1 MSANFSQPSFS
12 QPSLISPP
20 PSPPLGRAVPPLKLG
35 ILASGTGSN
44 FAAIAQAIA
53 AGELPARAEVLVY
66 NNPGAK
72 VAERA
77 AAFQIPTRLLNHRDY
92 KQRED
97 HDRQIVAVLREFGVE
112 WVVMAGWMRIVTPVL
127 IDAFP
132 ERIINLHPSLLPSFP
147 GVRAVEQ
154 ALAAGVKISGCT
166 VHLVVPAVDS
176 GPILC
181 QAAVPVLSEDTPE
194 TLHARI
200 QVQEHRILLQTIA
213 QIAQQQTT
221 TTPTQI
227 MSNHYQ
233 TELIPGQ
240 TLSLEQR
247 GEQTIVTVS
256 SVTPGQQQQA
266 SSSFTTGGWLSA
278 PSILKT
284 DRGVVIELSTVSG
297 DYRWQIQ
304 GNSIRPVLGAP
315 PSSATAQP
323 QPLRPPS
330 QPPLPPLPKLEM
342 GRLEM
347 GEMKMSLEPMQMQ
360 MGNMQMQM
368 GNPLP
373 RSGEPIAQRF
383 CSQCGQPIVREQSSI
398 PPRFCAA
405 CGHSLG

>member
-1 MSANFSQPSFS
+1 MSSNFSQPSFS

-20 PSPPLGRAVPPLKLG
+20 PFPPLGRPVPPLKLG

-44 FAAIAQAIA
+44 FAAIAQAISQ
-53 AGELPARAEVLVY
+53 GELPARVEVLIY

-97 HDRQIVAVLREFGVE
+97 LDRQIVAVLREFGVE

-221 TTPTQI
+221 TTPPQI
-227 MSNHYQ
+227 MSNYYQ
-233 TELIPGQ
+233 TELHPGQ

-247 GEQTIVTVS
+247 GDQTIVTVS
-256 SVTPGQQQQA
+256 SVTPGQQQQT
-266 SSSFTTGGWLSA
+266 SSSVTTGAWLSA

-284 DRGVVIELSTVSG
+284 DGGVVIQLNTVCG

-304 GNSIRPVLGAP
+304 GNSIRSVLGAP
-315 PSSATAQP
+315 PSSATAP
-323 QPLRPPS
+323 IQPLSP

-383 CSQCGQPIVREQSSI
+383 CSQCGQPIVREGSST

-405 CGHSLG
+405 CGHPLS